1 LLGGDAIDSVDPR
14 ALDLCRRRK
23 LRRVVDLK
31 AFISGCCG
39 TSLTD
44 AERRFFAENRP
55 CGLILF
61 ARNCDTPEQLR
72 ALVASFRD
80 AVESDEVLILIDQEG
95 GRVQRL
101 RPPHWRNMP
110 PARCYGR
117 VYERDAEAGKAA
129 TFAGARLIAKELFD
143 LGINVNCTP
152 VLDVPERGA
161 HEIIG
166 DRAFSTD
173 PDVVAVLG
181 RAVLDGTLAGG
192 VLPVLKHVPG
202 HGRAKADSHLS
213 LPRIDVSAANLE
225 TIDFRPFQALRDA
238 PLAMTAHVLLP
249 CYDERRPATISP
261 AIMSA
266 VIRGLIGLEGLVMS
280 DDIGMKALSGSFV
293 ERARDVIAA
302 GCDVVLHCS
311 GDFAE
316 MVGTASATPPLDG
329 VAAERFAR
337 ARSYLYAPERFDEA
351 GMLALVTE
359 AAGTPVA

>member
-1 LLGGDAIDSVDPR
+1 
-14 ALDLCRRRK
+14 
-23 LRRVVDLK
+23 VDLK
-31 AFISGCCG
+31 AFISGCSG
-39 TSLTD
+39 TSLTN
-44 AERRFFAENRP
+44 AEWRFFAENRP
-55 CGLILF
+55 CGLIVF
-61 ARNCDTPEQLR
+61 ARNCETPDQLR

-101 RPPHWRNMP
+101 RPPHWRDMP

-129 TFAGARLIAKELFD
+129 AFAGARLIAQELFD

-152 VLDVPERGA
+152 VLDVPEKGA

-173 PDVVAVLG
+173 ADVVAMLG
-181 RAVLDGTLAGG
+181 RAVMDGTIAGG
-192 VLPVLKHVPG
+192 VLPVIKHVPG

-213 LPRIDVSAANLE
+213 LPRIDVSEADLKA
-225 TIDFRPFQALRDA
+225 IDFRPFEALRDA

-249 CYDERRPATISP
+249 CYDERRPATVSP
-261 AIMSA
+261 VIMSE

-280 DDIGMKALSGSFV
+280 DDISMKALGGPFAQ
-293 ERARDVIAA
+293 RAHDVIAA

-311 GDFAE
+311 GDVAE
-316 MVGTASATPPLDG
+316 MVDTASAVAPLDG
-329 VAAERFAR
+329 IAAERFAR
-337 ARSYLYAPERFDEA
+337 ARSYLHAPRPFDEA
-351 GMLALVTE
+351 DAMALVTE